1 MPSRVFSFLLGLMLV
16 MGASHAGATYNEWH
30 LTGSDTRV
38 VIDRDAKAVVQQQ
51 IGLRVVA
58 GSMRALSLP
67 SYPADAVFEPGG
79 KVTADDGRTF
89 ALSVGRDGDAF
100 AQAITQDALKRGD
113 YTFSFRYH
121 IDLRQGRIAPDG
133 ALTRVTFVAPPLNE
147 GIDGARVVFDLP
159 ASPTEP
165 RLVVDEQGG
174 VLATARRTADRDEL
188 ELIRPHVPR
197 GDSVTWVIRV
207 DPTALAATALVA
219 KAPLIEARR
228 PLDRAPFI
236 AAGLGLLY
244 ALAWAHKR
252 RSFSRECD
260 RSRARFRGLPAGV
273 GFLIALS
280 GVGGAVYERTLGR
293 PILAGALVAVT
304 TAALVL
310 RAHVNANP
318 RGPGQWVAL
327 RPRDTFGRDDSG
339 SAWDAH
345 ATAGKRALATLAVI
359 TTIAS
364 WMLARRGG
372 EWDTP
377 WLLMFAVAP
386 MFVTGT
392 RAQLTA
398 GPRRQASVLR
408 AIYEL
413 LSGDPSFKVTPWAR
427 MPSHSARPD
436 EVRLLVLPRAPIPGL
451 FGVEVA
457 TVWEPRVGTLVPGT
471 EVLVRVHEDSPASAK
486 LAAIGASARPGRK
499 PEERVFSF
507 TPDWPSD
514 RSTTALARSWAERMV
529 DRRVRDACIWL
540 GGEERRGAS
549 STAIA

>member
-1 MPSRVFSFLLGLMLV
+1 MPSRIVRLLLCLMVVL
-16 MGASHAGATYNEWH
+16 GAGRAHATYNEWH
-30 LTGSDTRV
+30 LTGSDSRI
-38 VIDRDAKAVVQQQ
+38 VIDRDAKAVVEQR
-51 IGLRVVA
+51 IALRVVA
-58 GSMRALSLP
+58 GSMRSLSLP
-67 SYPADAVFEPGG
+67 SYPADAVFEPQGT
-79 KVTADDGRTF
+79 VTADDGRTF

-133 ALTRVTFVAPPLNE
+133 ALTRITFVAPPLNE

-165 RLVVDEQGG
+165 RLIKDEQGG

-197 GDSVTWVIRV
+197 ADSVTWAIRV
-207 DPTALAATALVA
+207 DPTALAATSVVA
-219 KAPLIEARR
+219 KAPTKPSPQR
-228 PLDRAPFI
+228 LDRGPFI

-260 RSRARFRGLPAGV
+260 RTRARLSGLPASA
-273 GFLIALS
+273 GFFIALL
-280 GVGGAVYERTLGR
+280 GIGGAVYERMLGR
-293 PILAGALVAVT
+293 PLVAGALVAVT
-304 TAALVL
+304 TVALIL
-310 RAHVNANP
+310 RAKISTGA

-327 RPRDTFGRDDSG
+327 RPRDAFGRDDSG

-345 ATAGKRALATLAVI
+345 GTAGRRALATLVLIIAA
-359 TTIAS
+359 AS
-364 WMLARRGG
+364 WVLARRSG

-392 RAQLTA
+392 RAQLAA

-408 AIYEL
+408 SIYER
-413 LSGDPSFKVTPWAR
+413 LSGDPTLKVTPWAR
-427 MPSHSARPD
+427 MPAQSARPD
-436 EVRLLVLPRAPIPGL
+436 EVRLLLVPRAPIPGL
-451 FGVEVA
+451 FGVEIA
-457 TVWEPRVGTLVPGT
+457 TVWEPRVGTLIASM

-486 LAAIGASARPGRK
+486 LAASGACAKPGRK

-507 TPDWPSD
+507 SPEWPSD
-514 RSTTALARSWAERMV
+514 VSASALARTWAERMV

-540 GGEERRGAS
+540 NAEERRGLS
-549 STAIA
+549 STATA